1 MSVNEFQY
9 QIDLLKAL
17 NQKLSGEC
25 NMYRTLV
32 GTSSNAFLYISNAD
46 DKCLV
51 MGNWELFFD
60 LEIRNCKIG
69 RAHV

>member
-25 NMYRTLV
+25 NMYRTLAAV
-32 GTSSNAFLYISNAD
+32 EPPVSSI
-46 DKCLV
+46 
-51 MGNWELFFD
+51 
-60 LEIRNCKIG
+60 
-69 RAHV
+69 